1 MAVCRARSSPRC
13 RPGEK
18 QTDWL
23 GNGMTVNDLL
33 ELSENVRKQMRIKRG
48 GPLVAES
55 CPITPIR

>member
-1 MAVCRARSSPRC
+1 MS
-13 RPGEK
+13 RPFVTKVQTRRK

-33 ELSENVRKQMRIKRG
+33 ELKRG

-55 CPITPIR
+55 CPITRIR